1 MKWLNSLFSKKED
14 RKGESYN
21 KKLPENHISREEFI
35 NWSTKSE
42 ELTGLLSSLKAEYHN
57 YRAAHENHKKW
68 VDFLDSSGA
77 NGIMIH
83 PSKYPG
89 EIENWH
95 FVAEFLKDIVLSWG
109 YKLYSSNKRFTAD
122 SSGTTHFRHYLKPPV
137 KNVLS
142 PPVDQLFGNVTI
154 ELTERNAD
162 IETLKIQ
169 IQHYNDRNYQP
180 PQDIEDLYY
189 SIFDKD

>member
-1 MKWLNSLFSKKED
+1 MEP
-14 RKGESYN
+14 YN
-21 KKLPENHISREEFI
+21 KKLPENYIDREEFI
-35 NWSTKSE
+35 SWSTESE
-42 ELTGLLSSLKAEYHN
+42 ELTGLLSSLKTEYHN
-57 YRAAHENHKKW
+57 YKAEHENHGQW

-77 NGIMIH
+77 NGIMMH
-83 PSKYPG
+83 PAKYPD
-89 EIENWH
+89 EIKNWH
-95 FVAEFLKDIVLSWG
+95 FVAEFLKDRVLSWG
-109 YKLYSSNKRFTAD
+109 YKLYSSNKRFKAD
-122 SSGTTHFRHYLKPPV
+122 LSGTTHFRHYLKPPV

-169 IQHYNDRNYQP
+169 IQHYSDRNYQP
-180 PQDIEDLYY
+180 PRDIEDLYY